1 MQALVN
7 LKRTNMLRIK
17 NNSDGTIEAVG
28 IILCLYK
35 KPRIYIKSI
44 MQLINR
50 INFQTKEDVCF
61 IVTGVFIPVWIA
73 QYKNLLSGI
82 LGLNELMTN
91 AGLYLLWGN
100 SL

>member
-1 MQALVN
+1 
-7 LKRTNMLRIK
+7 MLMIK

-28 IILCLYK
+28 IVFSASTKNHGYIL
-35 KPRIYIKSI
+35 KSI

-61 IVTGVFIPVWIA
+61 IVAGVFIPVWIA
-73 QYKNLLSGI
+73 QYKNLLSGT

-91 AGLYLLWGN
+91 ACLYLLWGN